1 MDNLVEI
8 EIDILDDKFVVDSKS
23 VAVNFQKKT
32 WQRTERHWKHKKR
45 CPQFWGDVYWE
56 LYAG

>member
-32 WQRTERHWKHKKR
+32 
-45 CPQFWGDVYWE
+45 
-56 LYAG
+56 